1 MRIGKIKKTLKRQSR
16 ALLPSE
22 ENKERIK
29 SNLVFSENNNKIAK
43 TSSRKG
49 WFYAIGGAVAAVL
62 IIAVI
67 FALVPTGGT
76 GSAPGTPGGDT
87 PDPTPPVT
95 ELSASQKV
103 YAFSAASGG
112 LTLMNYRISSSYAS
126 VSGASFAALA
136 FTETPSA
143 NSDEIALI
151 NKYMLLGETVLSE
164 GLVTVEKESDLPDY
178 EKMLVTRIGG
188 IDGSLT
194 ESILYYNEKIIEKDE
209 EETET
214 SLTGILKM
222 GNTVFEVR
230 GERSSEQGEEELE
243 FTATAKDGTYV
254 VVEHEAEYGE
264 TEYSYTVYEKGKKVD
279 EFSLESETEN
289 GVNEVEMKIK
299 DGSEEL
305 LIFYQRKEGERYFTV
320 LTENNGQRKVYR
332 VEVNEENGN
341 TSYRYF
347 AESGETV
354 DMDREDFSDD
364 DDDDDDD

>member
-1 MRIGKIKKTLKRQSR
+1 MRIGKIEKTLKRQSR
-16 ALLPSE
+16 ALLPSK

-29 SNLVFSENNNKIAK
+29 SNLVFSEKKKNEK
-43 TSSRKG
+43 TSFRKG

-62 IIAVI
+62 IVAVI
-67 FALVPTGGT
+67 FALVPMGGT
-76 GSAPGTPGGDT
+76 ESAPGTPGGDT
-87 PDPTPPVT
+87 TVPTPPVT

-112 LTLMNYRISSSYAS
+112 LTLMNYQASPSYAS
-126 VSGASFAALA
+126 PFGASFAAAALA
-136 FTETPSA
+136 ETVSA
-143 NSDEIALI
+143 ESDEIALI
-151 NKYMLLGETVLSE
+151 NKYMLLAETVLSE

-194 ESILYYNEKIIEKDE
+194 ESILYYNEAIIEKDE

-214 SLTGILKM
+214 SINGILKM
-222 GNTVFEVR
+222 GNTIFTVR
-230 GERSSEQGEEELE
+230 GERSLEQGEEELE

-264 TEYSYTVYEKGKKVD
+264 TEYSYTVYRNGMIAD
-279 EFSLESETEN
+279 EFSLENETEN

-299 DGSEEL
+299 DGSSEL
-305 LIFYQRKEGERYFTV
+305 FIYYSRNPGEQSFTV
-320 LTENNGQRKVYR
+320 YAQRNGKRRRYR
-332 VEVNEENGN
+332 VEVNSANGN
-341 TSYRYF
+341 TSYRYY

-354 DMDREDFSDD
+354 DMDREDFFDRDD
-364 DDDDDDD
+364 DDDDD